1 MYDVNLYDKNIKEDD
16 ILIFYE
22 IMEDRAICYF
32 EVRNTR
38 VGSTSM
44 SIRTIRM
51 YDGFYRD
58 EFWKYA
64 HDFKKLYRIKELL

>member
-32 EVRNTR
+32 EVINICF
-38 VGSTSM
+38 GSTSM

-51 YDGFYRD
+51 YDGYYRA
-58 EFWKYA
+58 EF
-64 HDFKKLYRIKELL
+64 